1 VSLNG
6 CTSTATTLV
15 SVVTGFP
22 ATINPSGPF
31 CLNSGIVTLVASAG
45 GGIWSGQGITNTSSG
60 SFNPSLATVGINTI
74 SYTTPGACGGTSSVD
89 IVILPI
95 PSISISAN
103 VTSGCS
109 PLAVTFTDNT
119 TPTSTSVLWNF
130 GNGETSTIS
139 SSTSYTNSG
148 CYDVTLTSTNAGGC
162 SASQT
167 FNDIV
172 CVLEDPIADFST
184 NEYAT
189 SIYDPSFQ
197 FINQSEFANSYLW
210 QFENGIVSTL
220 VNPLITYPEEP
231 GSYAVQ
237 LVAYNAAG
245 CSDTITKIVT
255 VLDELVFYVPNS
267 FTPNGDEFNNS
278 FSPVFTSG
286 FDPYEFSML
295 IFNRWGETIF
305 ETKDPKIGWDG
316 SYNGKLAPDGVYTW
330 TIRMKDNENDKKYTF
345 NGHLNVLK

>member
-1 VSLNG
+1 
-6 CTSTATTLV
+6 
-15 SVVTGFP
+15 
-22 ATINPSGPF
+22 
-31 CLNSGIVTLVASAG
+31 
-45 GGIWSGQGITNTSSG
+45 
-60 SFNPSLATVGINTI
+60 
-74 SYTTPGACGGTSSVD
+74 
-89 IVILPI
+89 
-95 PSISISAN
+95 
-103 VTSGCS
+103 
-109 PLAVTFTDNT
+109 VTFTDNS
-119 TPTSTSVLWNF
+119 TPTSTAVLWNF
-130 GNGETSTIS
+130 GNGETSATS

-162 SASQT
+162 TASQT

-189 SIYDPSFQ
+189 SIYDPTFQ

-231 GSYAVQ
+231 GAYSVQ

-278 FSPVFTSG
+278 FVPVFTSG
-286 FDPYEFSML
+286 FDPFEFNL
-295 IFNRWGETIF
+295 TIFNRWGEIIF
-305 ETKDPKIGWDG
+305 ESKDAEEGWDG
-316 SYNGKLAPDGVYTW
+316 TYNNKIVPDGIYTW
-330 TIRMKDNENDKKYTF
+330 TIRLKDNENDKKYTYT
-345 NGHLNVLK
+345 GHVNVLK